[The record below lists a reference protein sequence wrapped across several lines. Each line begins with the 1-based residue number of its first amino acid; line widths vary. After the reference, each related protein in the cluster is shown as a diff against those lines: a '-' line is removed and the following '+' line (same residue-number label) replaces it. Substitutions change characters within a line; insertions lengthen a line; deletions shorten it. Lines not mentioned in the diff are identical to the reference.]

1 MPREHSSMMKLRI
14 LAVFVL
20 VLPFAAKGTDD
31 SFHAPDSIVLK
42 DGRTIRGLI
51 IKNSV
56 DSVLMQEEFSENAY
70 PKSQIVRIR
79 DEADI
84 GVLFTD
90 INRRGDLPSWRVI
103 ANDLRMH
110 DQIKSLVEIPATTV
124 SIGDLRNVPYKSFRV
139 NRDIELN
146 IYGDPNDPCG
156 IELGIY
162 GSRKGNTKL
171 QQVLRSYLA
180 GFLTSRD
187 ELKALYGIDLKGG
200 KAVANDLTFET
211 APPTAPDAFG
221 AWWISLYNLK
231 DLNAIRLSDAKY
243 AKLTK
248 PADEVIDRSG
258 RVIAKGWTKN
268 DLEEMEHHKA
278 LHGKENVLIRG
289 FYRNA
294 NGDFQLL
301 QGKDM

>member
-1 MPREHSSMMKLRI
+1 MPREHSSIMKLRI
-14 LAVFVL
+14 LAAFVFVL
-20 VLPFAAKGTDD
+20 PLTSRAADD
-31 SFHAPDSIVLK
+31 SFRAPDSIVLK

-56 DSVLMQEEFSENAY
+56 DSVLLQEEFVERSY
-70 PKSQIVRIR
+70 PKSEIVRIR

-90 INRRGDLPSWRVI
+90 ITRKGDLPSWRVM

-110 DQIKSLVEIPATTV
+110 DEIKSVVEIPATTI
-124 SIGDLRNVPYKSFRV
+124 SIGEFRNVPYKSFRV
-139 NRDIELN
+139 NHDIELN

-156 IELGIY
+156 VELGIY
-162 GSRKGNTKL
+162 GGRKNNVKL
-171 QQVLRSYLA
+171 QKVLRAYLA
-180 GFLTSRD
+180 GFLTTRE
-187 ELKALYGIDLKGG
+187 ELKAIYGLDLKGG
-200 KAVANDLTFET
+200 KAVAGDITFET
-211 APPTAPDAFG
+211 APPTAADAFG
-221 AWWISLYNLK
+221 AWWISLYNVK
-231 DLNAIRLSDAKY
+231 DMDSIRLSDAKY

-258 RVIAKGWTKN
+258 RVIAKGWTKK
-268 DLEEMEHHKA
+268 DLEEMERHKA
-278 LHGKENVLIRG
+278 LHGDENVLFRG

-301 QGKDM
+301 KAKEM

>member
-1 MPREHSSMMKLRI
+1 MMKLRI
-14 LAVFVL
+14 LAA
-20 VLPFAAKGTDD
+20 FALALSIPARAADD
-31 SFHAPDSIVLK
+31 SFKAPDSIVLK

-51 IKNSV
+51 VKNSV
-56 DSVLMQEEFSENAY
+56 DSVLIQEEFSENTY
-70 PKSQIVRIR
+70 PKSEIVRIR

-90 INRRGDLPSWRVI
+90 ITRRGDLPSWRVM

-110 DQIKSLVEIPATTV
+110 DEIKSLVEIPATTI

-146 IYGDPNDPCG
+146 IYGDPNDPSG
-156 IELGIY
+156 VELGIY
-162 GSRKGNTKL
+162 GGRKSNTKL
-171 QQVLRSYLA
+171 QKVLRAYLA
-180 GFLTSRD
+180 GFLTNRA

-200 KAVANDLTFET
+200 KAVAGDITFKIS
-211 APPTAPDAFG
+211 PPTEPDAFG
-221 AWWISLYNLK
+221 AWWVSLLNLK
-231 DLNAIRLSDAKY
+231 DLNAIRLSDAEY
-243 AKLTK
+243 AKLTR

-268 DLEEMEHHKA
+268 DLEAVEGHKVIN
-278 LHGKENVLIRG
+278 GQSGVLLRG

-301 QGKDM
+301 KEKSL

>member
-1 MPREHSSMMKLRI
+1 MMKLRI
-14 LAVFVL
+14 LAAFVL
-20 VLPFAAKGTDD
+20 ALPFAAKGADD

-51 IKNSV
+51 VKNSV
-56 DSVLMQEEFSENAY
+56 DSVLIQEEFSENTY
-70 PKSQIVRIR
+70 PKSEIVRIR

-90 INRRGDLPSWRVI
+90 ITRRGDLPSWRVM

-110 DQIKSLVEIPATTV
+110 DEVKSLVEIPATTI

-139 NRDIELN
+139 NHDIELN
-146 IYGDPNDPCG
+146 IYGDPNDPSG
-156 IELGIY
+156 VELGIY
-162 GSRKGNTKL
+162 GSRKSNTKL
-171 QQVLRSYLA
+171 QKVLRAYLA
-180 GFLTSRD
+180 GFLTSRE
-187 ELKALYGIDLKGG
+187 ELKALYGINLKGG
-200 KAVANDLTFET
+200 KAVAGDITFKNS
-211 APPTAPDAFG
+211 PPTEPDAFG
-221 AWWISLYNLK
+221 AWWVSLLNLK

-243 AKLTK
+243 AKLTR

-268 DLEEMEHHKA
+268 DLQEMEHHKA

-301 QGKDM
+301 EKKSL

>member
-1 MPREHSSMMKLRI
+1 MPREHSSIMKLRF
-14 LAVFVL
+14 LAASVL
-20 VLPFAAKGTDD
+20 VLSFSARAADD

-51 IKNSV
+51 LKNSV
-56 DSVLMQEEFSENAY
+56 DSVLLQEEFSENSY
-70 PKSQIVRIR
+70 PKSEIVRIR

-90 INRRGDLPSWRVI
+90 ITRRGDLPSWRVM

-110 DQIKSLVEIPATTV
+110 DEIKSLVEIPATTI
-124 SIGDLRNVPYKSFRV
+124 SLGDLRNVPYKSFRV

-156 IELGIY
+156 VELGIY
-162 GSRKGNTKL
+162 GSRKNDEKL
-171 QQVLRSYLA
+171 QKVLRAYLA
-180 GFLTSRD
+180 GFLTSRE
-187 ELKALYGIDLKGG
+187 ELKALYGIALKGG
-200 KAVANDLTFET
+200 KAVAGDITFET

-221 AWWISLYNLK
+221 AWWISLFNLK
-231 DLNAIRLSDAKY
+231 DLNAIRLSDAEY

-248 PADEVIDRSG
+248 PADQVIDRSG
-258 RVIAKGWTKN
+258 RVIAKGWSKN

-294 NGDFQLL
+294 KGDFQLL
-301 QGKDM
+301 KEKSL